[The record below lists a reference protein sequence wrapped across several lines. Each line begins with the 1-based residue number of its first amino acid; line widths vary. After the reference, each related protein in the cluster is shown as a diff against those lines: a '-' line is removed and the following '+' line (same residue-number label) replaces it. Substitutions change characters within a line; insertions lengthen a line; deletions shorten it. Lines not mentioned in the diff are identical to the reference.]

1 MPLAQQCAAHRTVA
15 GAAGPSPAHCLVA
28 PSIPQRGGRGRP
40 RFRRVGGGGQR
51 RPPGHA
57 ARFLPAPAGDT
68 VRYGRIVAVALIAV
82 TLGLSNVAPASG
94 PLRLVGVGSAV
105 AAQAAAQPDDVPV
118 IPTQAQPPADGGGSP
133 GPAPTQPAVP
143 LTPEAQDR
151 TGLRPLLIGPEDE
164 AWLATFITGNT
175 LFVFFH
181 ELGHA
186 LVSEYDIPILGQE
199 EDAVDQLAAL
209 ILIDWRREN
218 ELATD
223 FLFAVADAWA
233 IRTQLAETRG
243 AETVTEPAPSYR
255 THSLDR
261 QRFDN
266 VLCLLYGSDPTAF
279 ALMLM
284 EGDLTHQRAAGCPRM
299 YWQAS
304 AAWNQALKSHIR
316 NGSPASDATGETP
329 ADGRFLVRYRD
340 GPDSLTRRWKPFVQ
354 RTGVFESLAGSLSA
368 RFRLAQ
374 DITIRLTACGQDN
387 AYWDASRREIIVCYE
402 MMEGFAELALAA
414 LRR

>member
-1 MPLAQQCAAHRTVA
+1 MSSVGLLSEPLRV
-15 GAAGPSPAHCLVA
+15 VA
-28 PSIPQRGGRGRP
+28 PG
-40 RFRRVGGGGQR
+40 
-51 RPPGHA
+51 
-57 ARFLPAPAGDT
+57 T
-68 VRYGRIVAVALIAV
+68 
-82 TLGLSNVAPASG
+82 
-94 PLRLVGVGSAV
+94 AV
-105 AAQAAAQPDDVPV
+105 AAQPAIQPDPDQAGPV
-118 IPTQAQPPADGGGSP
+118 QAQSPADARPTP
-133 GPAPTQPAVP
+133 GQPTVP
-143 LTPEAQDR
+143 LAPETQDR
-151 TGLRPLLIGPEDE
+151 ARLRPLVIGPEDE

-186 LVSEYDIPILGQE
+186 LVSEYDIPILGRE

-209 ILIDWRREN
+209 ILIDWRQEN

-233 IRTQLAETRG
+233 IRAQIAEIRG
-243 AETVTEPAPSYR
+243 AETVTEPAPSFYR
-255 THSLDR
+255 AHSLDR
-261 QRFDN
+261 ERFDN

-304 AAWNQALKSHIR
+304 AAWNQALRPHIR
-316 NGSPASDATGETP
+316 TGSGAPDAVGDD
-329 ADGRFLVRYRD
+329 AARGRFRVRYRD
-340 GPDSLTRRWKPFVQ
+340 GPDPLTRRWKPFVQ

-368 RFRLAQ
+368 RFRLEQ
-374 DITIRLTACGQDN
+374 DITIRMTACGQDN

-414 LRR
+414 LQR